1 MGVPGESCGA
11 LGLFTDFREVPG
23 EPLGRSPR
31 ARVGASWG
39 LLGARWGR
47 LGGVV
52 GLLGASFR
60 PLGNLTNYVI
70 N

>member
-31 ARVGASWG
+31 ARVGA
-39 LLGARWGR
+39 
-47 LGGVV
+47 LGGA
-52 GLLGASFR
+52 LGASR
-60 PLGNLTNYVI
+60 WRRGASWSVVSASGESDYVTN
-70 N
+70 

>member
-31 ARVGASWG
+31 ARVGALGGAVGGVSVASWG
-39 LLGARWGR
+39 FLERLFGLWG
-47 LGGVV
+47 
-52 GLLGASFR
+52 
-60 PLGNLTNYVI
+60 I
-70 N
+70 